1 MFYQKTMKL
10 ASFVCHLFLGIADS
24 SSRVEELEERISQL
38 EAARDELEVSV
49 EKLTKEKEA
58 LEEKVSEHEEKNKG
72 LTEKNAELE
81 EKVKDLE
88 KEVEELR
95 NELDE
100 IGDGVPVVSSFS
112 SDGQDVEVWRRFNLI
127 SLRLGIEILPTGWHT
142 FLVMVVLGIWLCIKT
157 VSPS

>member
-1 MFYQKTMKL
+1 MFYQKTMTL

-95 NELDE
+95 NE

-127 SLRLGIEILPTGWHT
+127 SLRLGIEILPTEWHT

>member
-1 MFYQKTMKL
+1 MKL

-95 NELDE
+95 NE
-100 IGDGVPVVSSFS
+100 IGDGVPVVSSSFS

-127 SLRLGIEILPTGWHT
+127 SLRLGIEILPTEWHT
-142 FLVMVVLGIWLCIKT
+142 FHVMVVLGIWFCIKT

>member
-58 LEEKVSEHEEKNKG
+58 LEEKVSEHEGKNRG

-95 NELDE
+95 NE
-100 IGDGVPVVSSFS
+100 IGDAVPVVSSSFS

-142 FLVMVVLGIWLCIKT
+142 FLVMVVLGIWFCIKT

>member
-10 ASFVCHLFLGIADS
+10 ASFVCHLFLDIADS

-58 LEEKVSEHEEKNKG
+58 LEEKVSEHEGKNKG

-95 NELDE
+95 NE
-100 IGDGVPVVSSFS
+100 IGDAVPVVSSSFS

-142 FLVMVVLGIWLCIKT
+142 FLVMVVLGIWFCIKT

>member
-58 LEEKVSEHEEKNKG
+58 LEEKVSEHEGKNKG

-95 NELDE
+95 NE
-100 IGDGVPVVSSFS
+100 IGDAVPVVSSSFS

-142 FLVMVVLGIWLCIKT
+142 FLVMVVLGIWFCIKT